1 MNAMK
6 LGRRDLL
13 IGTGGL
19 AGVAIIARFPRW
31 IAARPKF
38 SAYPFTLGVASGD
51 PLPDSVVLWTRLA
64 PDPLNG
70 GGMPAASVPVQWQVA
85 TDPNMRRIVRR
96 GTARATPDF
105 AHSVHIEVDGLQP
118 DRFYWYQFR
127 AGNELSPIGRT
138 RTAPAPGA
146 PIEQLTFAFASCQD
160 WQNGFYPAHKHLAEE
175 DLNFVVFLGDY
186 IYGDGAEADAPRQHS
201 GSECI
206 TLDDYRNRY
215 AQYKTDPNLQAA
227 HAAFPWIVTWD
238 DHEVDNNYADLHPAN
253 NQSREAFV
261 RRRANAYRAYYEH
274 MPLRPTSLP
283 DGSNLRLHRRFTF
296 GDLAQFH
303 VLDTRQYRTDQP
315 CGDGAQPRCPGALAE
330 AATMMGTEQERWL
343 LQRLDESPARWN
355 VIAQQVMM
363 AQFDFDPR
371 PRTGM
376 FNMDQWDGYVAARNR
391 LVSFLQQRQP
401 ANPVVIT
408 GDIHSSWVNDLK
420 ADFNNPDSATVGT
433 EFVGTSL
440 SSAFPADYVPVVKL
454 ARLANPHN
462 KFFEGTTHGYVR
474 CQITREGWQ
483 SDYRVVSSIL
493 EPDAAIKTMASF
505 LVEHGKPGAQR
516 L

>member
-1 MNAMK
+1 
-6 LGRRDLL
+6 
-13 IGTGGL
+13 
-19 AGVAIIARFPRW
+19 
-31 IAARPKF
+31 
-38 SAYPFTLGVASGD
+38 
-51 PLPDSVVLWTRLA
+51 
-64 PDPLNG
+64 
-70 GGMPAASVPVQWQVA
+70 
-85 TDPNMRRIVRR
+85 
-96 GTARATPDF
+96 
-105 AHSVHIEVDGLQP
+105 
-118 DRFYWYQFR
+118 
-127 AGNELSPIGRT
+127 
-138 RTAPAPGA
+138 
-146 PIEQLTFAFASCQD
+146 
-160 WQNGFYPAHKHLAEE
+160 
-175 DLNFVVFLGDY
+175 
-186 IYGDGAEADAPRQHS
+186 
-201 GSECI
+201 
-206 TLDDYRNRY
+206 
-215 AQYKTDPNLQAA
+215 
-227 HAAFPWIVTWD
+227 
-238 DHEVDNNYADLHPAN
+238 
-253 NQSREAFV
+253 
-261 RRRANAYRAYYEH
+261 
-274 MPLRPTSLP
+274 
-283 DGSNLRLHRRFTF
+283 
-296 GDLAQFH
+296 
-303 VLDTRQYRTDQP
+303 
-315 CGDGAQPRCPGALAE
+315 
-330 AATMMGTEQERWL
+330 MMGTEQERWL